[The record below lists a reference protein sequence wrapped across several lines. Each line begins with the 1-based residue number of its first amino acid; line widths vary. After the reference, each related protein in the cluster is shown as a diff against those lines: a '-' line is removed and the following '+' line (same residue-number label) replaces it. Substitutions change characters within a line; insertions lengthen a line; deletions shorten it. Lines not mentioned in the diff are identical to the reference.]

1 MHRLGDLALNTGI
14 AAVYELLNLFP
25 KRADVAAWPD
35 GDRAS
40 VAEAIRLLVLALAPV
55 APHLC
60 EELHERLGGT
70 DTVFR
75 APWPRFDPAALR
87 RDEVEIAVQ
96 VNGKIKARV
105 TVAADA
111 DEASHRAVALAVPLV
126 AQALAGKEPKRVVVV
141 RGRLV
146 NVIV

>member
-1 MHRLGDLALNTGI
+1 MR
-14 AAVYELLNLFP
+14 
-25 KRADVAAWPD
+25 
-35 GDRAS
+35 
-40 VAEAIRLLVLALAPV
+40 
-55 APHLC
+55 
-60 EELHERLGGT
+60 RLGGT

-111 DEASHRAVALAVPLV
+111 DEAAHRDAALAVPAV
-126 AQALAGKEPKRVVVV
+126 VQALSGREPKRVVVV
-141 RGRLV
+141 KGRLV